1 MSETSKR
8 VRIGCF
14 SAFWGDTSLAA
25 RQLVESDAP
34 RIDYLVG
41 DYLAEIT
48 MVILA
53 RKQAARSE
61 AYVAEFVGAV
71 WKPLMKSLS
80 ERKIRIV
87 TNAGG
92 LDPRGLKSA
101 IERACDV
108 AKVTRPRIAAVF
120 GDDLRGDAIDQ
131 LRRAGDLRPFAVL
144 NEPEPMW
151 ADDQSPLSCNA
162 YLGAFP
168 IARALDAGAQIVVTG
183 RCVDSAIVLGP
194 LIHEFGWT
202 ATQYDRLSAGSL
214 AGHIVECGAQATG
227 GNFTDWRASNA
238 GPLGWRH
245 MGFPIAECAADG
257 SFVLT
262 KPRATGGLVSRLTV
276 AEQLV
281 YEIGDAASYILPDVI
296 CDWRNVELEQ
306 VGEHRVAVRGAR
318 GRAPPE
324 QLKVCATVVDG
335 FQAAAILL
343 VPGDD
348 AAERARA
355 VGEAVCARAN
365 MALAQRGLPPLLE
378 TQIDALGAESL
389 FGANATN
396 TSTREVVL
404 RIAARH
410 ASKQGVEQF
419 VREVAPAAT
428 GMAPGITG
436 VGGGQAHATPC
447 VRVVS
452 CLVPRRAVPVTIEVG
467 DDGVRPVPWSDET
480 SPARAYTIAD
490 ARQDASPALPCAIGQ
505 QPTRRVPLHALCVA
519 RSGDKGDT
527 ANIGVVARDPRHF
540 ELIGELLSA
549 QEVQRRMAHVLRGQV
564 ARYPMPGLSAYNFVC
579 TRALGGAGGTSS
591 LACDRQGKSYAQQ
604 LLCTQVDVP
613 EQWLALK
620 SNL

>member
-1 MSETSKR
+1 MTC

-14 SAFWGDTSLAA
+14 SAFWGDTSLSA

-53 RKQAARSE
+53 RKQASGSDGF
-61 AYVAEFVGAV
+61 VNEFVSAV
-71 WKPLMKSLS
+71 WKPLMARIS
-80 ERKIRIV
+80 ERRIRVV

-92 LDPRGLKSA
+92 LDPRGLKAA
-101 IERACDV
+101 IERACAQANV
-108 AKVTRPRIAAVF
+108 ACPRVAAVC
-120 GDDLRGDAIDQ
+120 GDDLRGDALEKLQ
-131 LRRAGDLRPFAVL
+131 GSGELVPFEVL
-144 NEPEPMW
+144 GEREALW
-151 ADDQSPLSCNA
+151 GGKEQPLSCNA

-183 RCVDSAIVLGP
+183 RCVDSALVLGP
-194 LIHEFGWT
+194 LIHEFGWR
-202 ATQYDRLSAGSL
+202 ATGDFDRLSAGSL
-214 AGHIVECGAQATG
+214 VGHIVECGAQATG
-227 GNFTDWRASNA
+227 GNFTDWRQSNA
-238 GPLGWRH
+238 GPRGWRE

-262 KPRATGGLVSRLTV
+262 KPRDTGGLVSRLTV

-296 CDWRNVELEQ
+296 CDWRHVQLEQ
-306 VGEHRVAVRGAR
+306 VGEHRVLVRGAR

-324 QLKVCATVVDG
+324 QLKVCATVLDG
-335 FQAAAILL
+335 FQAAAVLL

-355 VGEAVCARAN
+355 VGDAICVRAN
-365 MALAQRGLPPLLE
+365 MALKQRGLPPLLE

-389 FGANATN
+389 FGGNAVN
-396 TSTREVVL
+396 TATREVVL
-404 RIAARH
+404 RVAARH
-410 ASKQGVEQF
+410 ATKQGVEQF

-467 DDGVRPVPWSDET
+467 TDTAQSVPWSAET
-480 SPARAYTIAD
+480 TPSRAYFVAD
-490 ARQDASPALPCAIGQ
+490 SRSDASPSSP
-505 QPTRRVPLHALCVA
+505 PSNPRTRRVPLHTLCVA

-540 ELIGELLSA
+540 ELIGKLLSA

-604 LLCTQVDVP
+604 LLCTLVDVP
-613 EQWLALK
+613 EQLLQLK